1 MLTKSERYEGGVNLI
16 FDTDVLIWCFRGN
29 EAAATVIDKAMHR
42 QLSAV
47 SLMELHQGA
56 RNKTEQK
63 AISRFIRELDFRV
76 LPIDE
81 NISHRAC
88 IYVEQFY
95 LKASMQMADALIAA
109 TAVEHAETLCSANVR
124 HYKVITELSMKVFKP
139 V

>member
-1 MLTKSERYEGGVNLI
+1 LI

-29 EAAATVIDKAMHR
+29 EAAANVIDKAMNR

-88 IYVEQFY
+88 IYVEQFH

-109 TAVEHAETLCSANVR
+109 TAVEHAETLCSANVK
-124 HYKVITELSMKVFKP
+124 HYKVITELSMKGFKP
-139 V
+139 G

>member
-1 MLTKSERYEGGVNLI
+1 LI

-29 EAAATVIDKAMHR
+29 ERAAAIIDGCELR
-42 QLSAV
+42 QISAV

-76 LPIDE
+76 LPVDE

-88 IYVEQFY
+88 IYVEEFC
-95 LKASMQMADALIAA
+95 LKAAMQMADALIAA
-109 TAVEHAETLCSANVR
+109 TAVEYAETLCTANVK
-124 HYKVITELSMKVFKP
+124 HYKVVSELSFRAFWVKG
-139 V
+139 

>member
-1 MLTKSERYEGGVNLI
+1 LI

-29 EAAATVIDKAMHR
+29 EAAANVIDQTAQR
-42 QLSAV
+42 QISAV

-95 LKASMQMADALIAA
+95 LKASMQMADSLIAA
-109 TAVEHAETLCSANVR
+109 TAVEHAATLCSANAK

-139 V
+139 G

>member
-1 MLTKSERYEGGVNLI
+1 MI
-16 FDTDVLIWCFRGN
+16 DQ
-29 EAAATVIDKAMHR
+29 AAQR
-42 QLSAV
+42 QISAV

-76 LPIDE
+76 LPIDA

-88 IYVEQFY
+88 IYVEEFY

-109 TAVEHAETLCSANVR
+109 TAVEHATTLCSANAK

-139 V
+139 G